1 MAVSISLEKIDML
14 RERTGLSYREANRL
28 LEENQGDMVEAL
40 IAFEEEY
47 GETPWRERIHVTGHD
62 LAGKIRELVHQGNV
76 TRIHVKQGDNT
87 ILQLPVTLGAVG
99 TVLAPWLAAAGVVG
113 ALVTRCTIEVERR
126 GDPQGPLGTTEAENS
141 IETIDEVDNEV

>member
-1 MAVSISLEKIDML
+1 MGISLEKIDML
-14 RERTGLSYREANRL
+14 RDRTGLSYREAKRL
-28 LEENQGDMVEAL
+28 LVDNDGDVVDAL

-47 GETPWRERIHVTGHD
+47 EETRWRERMHVTGQD
-62 LAGKIRELVHQGNV
+62 LAGKIKELVHQGNV
-76 TRIHVKQGDNT
+76 TRIHVKQGDDT

-126 GDPQGPLGTTEAENS
+126 GEPGASRSPGEDEEAQDRA
-141 IETIDEVDNEV
+141 DEVDN